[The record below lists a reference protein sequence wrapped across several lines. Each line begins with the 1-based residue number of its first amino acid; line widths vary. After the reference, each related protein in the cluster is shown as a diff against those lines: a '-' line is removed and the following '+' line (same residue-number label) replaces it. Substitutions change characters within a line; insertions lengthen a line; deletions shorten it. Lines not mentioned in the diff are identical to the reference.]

1 MFDLT
6 RRHWLGLV
14 SATAM
19 AGSAALAATPR
30 RATVTPLAEGK
41 RDYSAALDALARFA
55 EADVDAWGVPGMT
68 IAVIAA
74 DGFAAT
80 ISVGFAE
87 VAPEVLVTPAQLF
100 QIGSISKS
108 LLAFAALRLAGE
120 GRLDLD
126 ANVAALVPDLPMPAA
141 PITVTQ
147 LLDHTGGLPHDA
159 PVFPR
164 VPDGR
169 LWTGFTPGAQFSY
182 SNIGYDLLGAVIAK
196 AAGRPYPAVLAGT
209 VLRPL
214 GMTHAEPVIRTAD
227 RARYAVGYTAFSD
240 RPFIPRARLA
250 PGPWLDIDIPAG
262 SVAATPG
269 DMVRYMRFVAQV
281 GRGKGLPLFP
291 DKLAARYA
299 APGVPAPDFGEGAR
313 YVAGLAQIKVGEVP
327 CLHHTGGMVLF
338 SSAVTVDP
346 ASGAGCFAS
355 TNIGLAGYR
364 PRQVAAYGAMLL
376 RAVSLNQPLPPAP
389 ALKLV
394 PPVENAGAFAGRYLS
409 DRGEPI
415 EVVAGGATL
424 TLRSGGSDGR
434 LRPLRPGVFA
444 TDHPQLYTHEIAF
457 AEPASGAAGLW
468 WGGRRYGRGAAMETP
483 PVASA
488 IAGRAGLYLS
498 NDPWVGGDSVVARGG
513 TLVLE
518 GGGELVDAGDYWTIR
533 GEGPP
538 VDRLRFEA
546 PLGGRF
552 QRLNFSGVDLLRFAE
567 PVTGPG

>member
-6 RRHWLGLV
+6 RRHWLGLA
-14 SATAM
+14 SAAAM

-30 RATVTPLAEGK
+30 RATVTSLSEGK
-41 RDYSAALDALARFA
+41 RDYAAALDALARFA
-55 EADVDAWGVPGMT
+55 EADLAAWGIPGMT
-68 IAVIAA
+68 IAVAAA
-74 DGFAAT
+74 DGFSAT
-80 ISVGFAE
+80 ISVGLAE
-87 VAPEVLVTPAQLF
+87 VAPEVPVNPNQLF

-120 GRLDLD
+120 GKLDLN
-126 ANVAALVPDLPMPAA
+126 ANVGALVPDLPMPAA

-196 AAGRPYPAVLAGT
+196 AAGRPYPAVLRET

-214 GMTHAEPVIRTAD
+214 GMTRAEPVIRTAD
-227 RARYAVGYTAFSD
+227 RARYPVGYTVFSD
-240 RPFIPRARLA
+240 RPFMPGTRLA

-262 SVAATPG
+262 SVAATPA
-269 DMVRYMRFVAQV
+269 DMVRYIRFVAQA
-281 GRGKGLPLFP
+281 GRGKGAPLFP

-299 APGVPAPDFGEGAR
+299 APGVAAPAFGEGAR
-313 YVAGLAQIKVGEVP
+313 YVAGLAQIKVGDVP

-376 RAVSLNQPLPPAP
+376 RAASQGQPLPPP
-389 ALKLV
+389 PPLKLV
-394 PPVENAGAFAGRYLS
+394 PPIDNAGDYAGRYLS

-415 EVVAGGATL
+415 EVVAGGTTL

-434 LRPLRPGVFA
+434 LRPLREGVFV
-444 TDHPQLYTHEIAF
+444 TDHPQLYIHEIAF
-457 AEPASGAAGLW
+457 AEPKSGAGGLW
-468 WGGRRYGRGAAMETP
+468 WGGRRYGRGTAMETP
-483 PVASA
+483 RVAPA

-498 NDPWVGGDSVVARGG
+498 NDPWVGSGSIVARGG

-518 GGGELVDAGDYWTIR
+518 GGGELAFASDYWTIK
-533 GEGPP
+533 GDGPP

-546 PLGGRF
+546 PLGDRF
-552 QRLNFSGVDLLRFAE
+552 QRLNFSGVDLHRFAE
-567 PVTGPG
+567 PA